1 MKNTTTKQLKAMSQN
16 TLEERLD
23 ALCSIIATLE
33 KYRHVF
39 ETDEKL
45 HTIVQTE
52 INDIVEQLEAREL
65 AEYL

>member
-1 MKNTTTKQLKAMSQN
+1 MKNTTTKQLKAMNQN

-45 HTIVQTE
+45 HTMVQTE

>member
-1 MKNTTTKQLKAMSQN
+1 MKNTTTKQLKAMSKN

>member
-23 ALCSIIATLE
+23 ALCSIMAKLQD
-33 KYRHVF
+33 YSHVF

-45 HTIVQTE
+45 HTMVQDE
-52 INDIVEQLEAREL
+52 INDIVNELESREQ
-65 AEYL
+65 

>member
-45 HTIVQTE
+45 HTMVQTE

>member
-1 MKNTTTKQLKAMSQN
+1 MKNTTTKQLKAMNQN

-23 ALCSIIATLE
+23 ALCSIIAKLE
-33 KYRHVF
+33 QYMHVF

-45 HTIVQTE
+45 HTMVQTE